1 METIKSHVRIFS
13 KISRRAAID
22 CVTGLGCFAFYSK
35 RFVFRN
41 NRRSYGDVGNSE
53 SRRAKFQSS
62 GLKGYC
68 SYLRLRFDSKNV
80 TIDTAVIR
88 KISVFQNLVF
98 FFIAFR
104 RKAFGQVFLFFFLQ
118 ILRFLRAFKSKK
130 FLFGFFSKYFD
141 RSED

>member
-41 NRRSYGDVGNSE
+41 NRRSCGDVGNSE
-53 SRRAKFQSS
+53 SRRAKFLSS
-62 GLKGYC
+62 GWKGYC

-80 TIDTAVIR
+80 TIDTTVIR

-98 FFIAFR
+98 FLLLFAG
-104 RKAFGQVFLFFFLQ
+104 KLSVKFFFFFTNFT
-118 ILRFLRAFKSKK
+118 I
-130 FLFGFFSKYFD
+130 FGGCGIM
-141 RSED
+141 